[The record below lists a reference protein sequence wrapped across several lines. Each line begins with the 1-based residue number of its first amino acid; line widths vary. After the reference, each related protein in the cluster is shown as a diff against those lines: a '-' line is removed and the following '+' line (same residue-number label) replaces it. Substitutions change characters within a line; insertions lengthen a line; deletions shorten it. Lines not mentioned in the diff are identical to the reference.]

1 MRGPQ
6 AHRGFALALLLWM
19 IAGMSLMVM
28 AVIHAAHSDISMAE
42 LYVGEARARAAARGA
57 ALLAVRD
64 KALLG
69 TEISAAEEESTDERS
84 KHLYIREYQFGDEL
98 AVAAT
103 VYPANAFTS
112 LNDAS
117 HEELVGVLVAMGGMR
132 DADAER
138 GASAITDY
146 RDVSSSESM
155 RRVNFDGFRA
165 REELLAIP
173 GFGRAAYDK
182 VKDFVHPYRAG
193 VLDPTLAPSEI
204 ATFLTNV
211 DADSNSRS
219 KSAGNAQTA
228 ARGLVTFDAI
238 WEQKRRESLG
248 LGSADSV
255 VPVETVVTL
264 PSGSAVR
271 MRIWLAAQGLSVLRA
286 EAPVSQV
293 QGDDA

>member
-1 MRGPQ
+1 
-6 AHRGFALALLLWM
+6 
-19 IAGMSLMVM
+19 MVM

-42 LYVGEARARAAARGA
+42 LYVGEARARAASRGA

-69 TEISAAEEESTDERS
+69 TEISAGEEESTDERS

-117 HEELVGVLVAMGGMR
+117 HEELVGVLVAMGGMSE
-132 DADAER
+132 ADAER
-138 GASAITDY
+138 GASAITGY

-155 RRVNFDGFRA
+155 GRVNFDGFRA
-165 REELLAIP
+165 REELLGIP

-193 VLDPTLAPSEI
+193 ALDPMLAPDDM
-204 ATFLTNV
+204 ATFLTNEG
-211 DADSNSRS
+211 
-219 KSAGNAQTA
+219 AGSTPAVKPAAEAQTA

-238 WEQKRRESLG
+238 WEQKRRESRG

-264 PSGSAVR
+264 PSGSAVS
-271 MRIWLAAQGLSVLRA
+271 MRIWLTAQRLSVLRV
-286 EAPVSQV
+286 EAPVSRV
-293 QGDDA
+293 QGEGA